1 MDLSAICITVWIYT
15 HPELAWSVS
24 CPGEYP
30 SRRSKFWPPWFTQV
44 SITHP
49 ISKVPNCNTS
59 LPEIITFNSRR
70 LVVVNS
76 FPIEFCRRSL
86 PKTTFPNQCASHR
99 TLGYAREPQGDAHFF
114 ACKLRMRSRVYDS
127 RITFLGQRRKNVGC
141 SSEAGVLRF

>member
-1 MDLSAICITVWIYT
+1 MNYESQKQRSLNQIVDLSTICITVWIYT
-15 HPELAWSVS
+15 HPELVWSVF

-44 SITHP
+44 SITQP

-59 LPEIITFNSRR
+59 LPLFNSRR

-76 FPIEFCRRSL
+76 FLIEFCRRSL

-99 TLGYAREPQGDAHFF
+99 TLGYAREPQGNAHFF

-127 RITFLGQRRKNVGC
+127 QITFLG
-141 SSEAGVLRF
+141 